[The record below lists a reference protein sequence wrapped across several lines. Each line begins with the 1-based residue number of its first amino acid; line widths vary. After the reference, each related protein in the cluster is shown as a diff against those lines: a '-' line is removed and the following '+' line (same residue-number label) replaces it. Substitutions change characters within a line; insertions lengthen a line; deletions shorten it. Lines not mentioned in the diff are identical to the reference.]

1 MFSVFG
7 YWYSFCFTHSCLR
20 GSRRSYHVLFSEAA
34 EASRQFKKKKISYGY
49 IHKLSRP
56 SKWQSVS
63 SRMQRRHKPCIT
75 AAQKHT
81 PPDHRQLS
89 FHVQNSRD
97 GVTGCR
103 AGLSFFLSALVW
115 GSYLRWNSVA
125 CASFFFIFFSM
136 LDMDMD
142 WKKRS
147 PTLARVGIL
156 RTQRQQQNQPTD
168 NAERGRLC
176 TTAAAQSSGPSLKDL
191 SS

>member
-1 MFSVFG
+1 MV
-7 YWYSFCFTHSCLR
+7 
-20 GSRRSYHVLFSEAA
+20 
-34 EASRQFKKKKISYGY
+34 I
-49 IHKLSRP
+49 IHKLSRL
-56 SKWQSVS
+56 SKRQFIF
-63 SRMQRRHKPCIT
+63 SRMQRQHKPCIT
-75 AAQKHT
+75 ALRKKNPT
-81 PPDHRQLS
+81 PPNHCQLS

-103 AGLSFFLSALVW
+103 AGLSIFLSVLVR

-136 LDMDMD
+136 LDMDMV

-156 RTQRQQQNQPTD
+156 WTQRRQQNQPTD
-168 NAERGRLC
+168 NAEQGRLC
-176 TTAAAQSSGPSLKDL
+176 TTAQSSGLSLKDL